1 MVSDPS
7 LTPFFDPKGVAVI
20 GVSRDP
26 TKLGYGMARNLI
38 QSGYP
43 GAIHFVNP
51 KGDSLLGRP
60 IYPDISRVPDPV
72 DLAVLLVPPPFVPD
86 TLQQCGQR
94 GIRAVIIATGGFRE
108 VGPEGAALEKQCFE
122 IAKGYGMRLVG
133 PNCIGMINTHLPLD
147 TTFLQPPLA
156 PAGEIAFISHSGAIC
171 AAVVD
176 WMRGQGMGL
185 SHLISLGNQVDI
197 NETDMLAPVAADR
210 YTSVLTMYLEGISSG
225 TRFVTEAR
233 QVTRQKPVL
242 ALKVGRFE
250 SGRKAAA
257 SHTGALAGQETA
269 YEAGFRKA
277 GVMRANTS
285 EEMFQW
291 ARALAW
297 CPLPRGRRVA
307 VLTNAGGPGVT
318 AADALELNGLRLAS
332 LSEETHQALKA
343 ILPAAA
349 SLHNPV
355 DMLASAMPEHYSE
368 CLRILLADPGVDS
381 VMVITPPPPSST
393 TGGIARAM
401 TPVIQVTDK
410 PVIVVLMGDRLIQEG
425 VELLRAVRIP
435 EYRFPEAAASALG
448 ALSRRAEYL
457 GRMDE
462 TLMLTPGCDASR
474 AHQLLAGQPAGQ
486 FINQEV
492 ATGLLEA
499 YGIQTLKLILA
510 VSPEKAAAA
519 ALQVGFPVVL
529 KVASPDISHKSDVG
543 GVLLNLK
550 DVESVKAGYDAIL
563 KNARA
568 AQPDARI
575 DGVHVQRLLPPGQ
588 DVIVGVVR
596 DPQFGPMV
604 MFGSG
609 GVDVEGLKDV
619 AFELAPL
626 TRHEAEGMLDS
637 TWAGRKLRGFRSLPP
652 ADREAALVALA
663 RLGQLVLDCPEL
675 GEIEINPLRLL
686 PEGQGA
692 YAIDV
697 RAKILEQR

>member
-1 MVSDPS
+1 MASDSS

-43 GAIHFVNP
+43 GAVHFVNP
-51 KGDSLLGRP
+51 RGDNLLGRP
-60 IYPDISRVPDPV
+60 IYPEIAQVPDPV
-72 DLAVLLVPPPFVPD
+72 DLAVLLVPPPAVPD
-86 TLQQCGQR
+86 TLVQCGQR
-94 GIRAVIIATGGFRE
+94 GIKAVIIATGGFRE

-122 IAKGYGMRLVG
+122 IARGYGMRLVG
-133 PNCIGMINTHLPLD
+133 PNCIGLINTHLPLD

-171 AAVVD
+171 GAVVD

-210 YTSVLTMYLEGISSG
+210 YTNVLTMYLEGISSG
-225 TRFVTEAR
+225 TRFVSEAR
-233 QVTRQKPVL
+233 RVTRQKPVL
-242 ALKVGRFE
+242 VLKVGRFE

-257 SHTGALAGQETA
+257 SHTGALGGQETA

-297 CPLPRGRRVA
+297 CPLPKGRKVA

-332 LSEETHQALKA
+332 LSEETHQALKT

-355 DMLASAMPEHYSE
+355 DMLASAMPETYSE

-381 VMVITPPPPSST
+381 VMVITPPPPGST
-393 TGGIARAM
+393 TGAIARGM
-401 TPVIQVTDK
+401 VPIIQVTDK

-425 VELLRAVRIP
+425 VEILRAVRIP

-448 ALSRRAEYL
+448 ALSRRADYL
-457 GRMDE
+457 GRLDE
-462 TLMLTPGCDASR
+462 TLMLTPGCDAAR
-474 AHQLLAGQPAGQ
+474 VHQLLAGQPAGQ
-486 FINQEV
+486 FANQDV

-499 YGIQTLKLILA
+499 YGIHTLSLILA
-510 VSPEKAAAA
+510 ASPDEAAAA
-519 ALQVGFPVVL
+519 AQQVGFPVVL

-550 DVESVKAGYDAIL
+550 DAASVRAGFDTIL

-568 AQPDARI
+568 AQPQARI
-575 DGVHVQRLLPPGQ
+575 AGVHVQRLLPPGQ

-609 GVDVEGLKDV
+609 GVEVEGLKDV

-626 TRHEAEGMLDS
+626 SRREAEGMLEN
-637 TWAGRKLRGFRSLPP
+637 TWAGRKLAGFRNLPP
-652 ADREAALVALA
+652 ADREAALAALA
-663 RLGQLVLDCPEL
+663 RLAQLALDCPEL
-675 GEIEINPLRLL
+675 GEIEINPLRVL

-692 YAIDV
+692 FAIDV
-697 RAKILEQR
+697 RAKIA

>member
-1 MVSDPS
+1 
-7 LTPFFDPKGVAVI
+7 
-20 GVSRDP
+20 
-26 TKLGYGMARNLI
+26 
-38 QSGYP
+38 
-43 GAIHFVNP
+43 
-51 KGDSLLGRP
+51 
-60 IYPDISRVPDPV
+60 
-72 DLAVLLVPPPFVPD
+72 
-86 TLQQCGQR
+86 
-94 GIRAVIIATGGFRE
+94 
-108 VGPEGAALEKQCFE
+108 
-122 IAKGYGMRLVG
+122 
-133 PNCIGMINTHLPLD
+133 MI
-147 TTFLQPPLA
+147 
-156 PAGEIAFISHSGAIC
+156 
-171 AAVVD
+171 
-176 WMRGQGMGL
+176 
-185 SHLISLGNQVDI
+185 
-197 NETDMLAPVAADR
+197 
-210 YTSVLTMYLEGISSG
+210 
-225 TRFVTEAR
+225 
-233 QVTRQKPVL
+233 
-242 ALKVGRFE
+242 
-250 SGRKAAA
+250 
-257 SHTGALAGQETA
+257 
-269 YEAGFRKA
+269 
-277 GVMRANTS
+277 RANTS

-332 LSEETHQALKA
+332 LSEGTHQALKA

-355 DMLASAMPEHYSE
+355 DMLASAMPEHYRE

-393 TGGIARAM
+393 TGGVAKAM
-401 TPVIQVTDK
+401 VPIIQVTDK

-457 GRMDE
+457 GRVDE

-486 FINQEV
+486 FTNQEV

-499 YGIQTLKLILA
+499 YGIQTLKLIQA
-510 VSPEKAAAA
+510 ASPEEAAAA

-550 DVESVKAGYDAIL
+550 DVENVKAGFNTIL
-563 KNARA
+563 QNARA

-575 DGVHVQRLLPPGQ
+575 EGVHVQRLLLPGQ
-588 DVIVGVVR
+588 YVIVGVVR

-609 GVDVEGLKDV
+609 GVEVEGLKDV

-626 TRHEAEGMLDS
+626 TRREAEGMLES
-637 TWAGRKLRGFRSLPP
+637 TWAGRKLRGFRNLQP
-652 ADREAALVALA
+652 ADREAALVAMA
-663 RLGQLVLDCPEL
+663 RLAQLALDCPEL
-675 GEIEINPLRLL
+675 GEIEINPLRVL

-692 YAIDV
+692 FAIDV
-697 RAKILEQR
+697 RAKII

>member
-7 LTPFFDPKGVAVI
+7 LTPFFDPEGVAVI

-43 GAIHFVNP
+43 GAVHFVNP

-60 IYPDISRVPDPV
+60 IYPDVSQVPDPV

-86 TLQQCGQR
+86 TLRQCGQR

-108 VGPEGAALEKQCFE
+108 VGPEGAALEKQCLE

-176 WMRGQGMGL
+176 WIRGQGIGL

-210 YTSVLTMYLEGISSG
+210 YTSVLTMYLEGISNG

-233 QVTRQKPVL
+233 RVTRQKPVL

-318 AADALELNGLRLAS
+318 AADALELNGLRLAA
-332 LSEETHQALKA
+332 LSEETHQGLKA

-355 DMLASAMPEHYSE
+355 DMLASAMPEHYCE

-393 TGGIARAM
+393 TGGVARAM
-401 TPVIQVTDK
+401 VPVIQVTDK

-448 ALSRRAEYL
+448 ALSQRAEYL
-457 GRMDE
+457 GRVDE

-474 AHQLLAGQPAGQ
+474 AHQLLAGQTAEQ
-486 FINQEV
+486 FTNQEV

-499 YGIQTLKLILA
+499 YGIQALKLILA
-510 VSPEKAAAA
+510 ASPEEAAAA
-519 ALQVGFPVVL
+519 ALQVGFPVAL

-550 DVESVKAGYDAIL
+550 DVESVKAGYDIIL
-563 KNARA
+563 KNART

-575 DGVHVQRLLPPGQ
+575 EGVHVQRLLPPGQ

-609 GVDVEGLKDV
+609 GVEVEGLKDV

-626 TRHEAEGMLDS
+626 TRREAEGMLES
-637 TWAGRKLRGFRSLPP
+637 TWAGRKLRGFRNLPP
-652 ADREAALVALA
+652 ADREASLAALA
-663 RLGQLVLDCPEL
+663 RLAQLALDCPEL
-675 GEIEINPLRLL
+675 GEIEINPLRVL

-692 YAIDV
+692 FAIDV
-697 RAKILEQR
+697 RAKII

>member
-1 MVSDPS
+1 
-7 LTPFFDPKGVAVI
+7 VI

-43 GAIHFVNP
+43 GAVHFVNP

-60 IYPDISRVPDPV
+60 IYPDVSQVPDPV

-86 TLQQCGQR
+86 TLRQCGQR

-108 VGPEGAALEKQCFE
+108 VGPEGAALEKQCLE

-176 WMRGQGMGL
+176 WIRGQGIGL

-210 YTSVLTMYLEGISSG
+210 YTSVLTMYLEGISNG

-233 QVTRQKPVL
+233 RVTRQKPVL

-318 AADALELNGLRLAS
+318 AADALELNGLRLAA
-332 LSEETHQALKA
+332 LSEETHQGLKA

-355 DMLASAMPEHYSE
+355 DMLASAMPEHYCE

-393 TGGIARAM
+393 TGGVARAM
-401 TPVIQVTDK
+401 VPVIQVTDK

-448 ALSRRAEYL
+448 ALSQRAEYL
-457 GRMDE
+457 GRVDE

-474 AHQLLAGQPAGQ
+474 AHQLLAGQTAEQ
-486 FINQEV
+486 FTNQEV

-499 YGIQTLKLILA
+499 YGIQALKLILA
-510 VSPEKAAAA
+510 ASPEEAAAA
-519 ALQVGFPVVL
+519 ALQVGFPVAL

-550 DVESVKAGYDAIL
+550 DVESVKAGYDIIL
-563 KNARA
+563 KNART

-575 DGVHVQRLLPPGQ
+575 EGVHVQRLLPPGQ

-609 GVDVEGLKDV
+609 GVEVEGLKDV

-626 TRHEAEGMLDS
+626 TRREAEGMLES
-637 TWAGRKLRGFRSLPP
+637 TWAGRKLRGFRNLPP
-652 ADREAALVALA
+652 ADREASLAALA
-663 RLGQLVLDCPEL
+663 RLAQLALDCPEL
-675 GEIEINPLRLL
+675 GEIEINPLRVL

-692 YAIDV
+692 FAIDV
-697 RAKILEQR
+697 RAKII